1 MPKFKKNTGYT
12 PFKMKGWSPFTKT
25 GDEKEKRT
33 DDTYVG
39 DSSIVTSPRLDAIE
53 TRLNKLEATDQS
65 GMSRK
70 QLIELHSNIEQGKK
84 AREKELNRIMR
95 VRSTS

>member
-1 MPKFKKNTGYT
+1 MGT

-25 GDEKEKRT
+25 GDE

-53 TRLNKLEATDQS
+53 TRLNKLKATDQS

-70 QLIELHSNIEQGKK
+70 ELIELHSNIEQGKK
-84 AREKELNRIMR
+84 AREKELNRIMQ